1 MEQVVTSKDT
11 RLKDARILKDF
22 SQELL
27 ARKVGVTQ
35 QTISAYEQSTRTPPI
50 AIAKKLASALDKNVT
65 ELFF

>member
-1 MEQVVTSKDT
+1 MNQAIETKDT

-35 QTISAYEQSTRTPPI
+35 QTISAYEMGTRTPPI
-50 AIAKKLASALDKNVT
+50 SIAKKLAATLDKTVT